1 MPGKA
6 KKLFVT
12 AIFSIAFV
20 QPIYSSVAQNGYLTP
35 NNITRKPLL
44 KPGLPSQQLKKERYL
59 GSRLI
64 YSTKDPLSE
73 IFTKDPGLS
82 KACRRGRFKQVKS
95 MQYIA
100 VVDGRKYG
108 AALYQSN
115 MLHDPKK
122 LAEKDRIYLFKGQGT
137 SNCRVFHK
145 SI

>member
-1 MPGKA
+1 MLEKA
-6 KKLFVT
+6 KKVLATVIIST
-12 AIFSIAFV
+12 AFALPV
-20 QPIYSSVAQNGYLTP
+20 HNSVAQNGYLSP

-73 IFTKDPGLS
+73 IFTKDPELS

-108 AALYQSN
+108 AALYQRN

-145 SI
+145 TI

>member
-1 MPGKA
+1 MLEKA
-6 KKLFVT
+6 KKVIATVIIST
-12 AIFSIAFV
+12 AFALPV
-20 QPIYSSVAQNGYLTP
+20 HNSVAQNGYLSP

-108 AALYQSN
+108 AALYQRN

-145 SI
+145 TI